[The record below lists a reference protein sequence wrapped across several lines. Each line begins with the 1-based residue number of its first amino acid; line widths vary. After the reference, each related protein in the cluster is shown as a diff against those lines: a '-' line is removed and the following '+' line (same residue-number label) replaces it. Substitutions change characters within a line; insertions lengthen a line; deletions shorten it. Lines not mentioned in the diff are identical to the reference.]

1 MNKNVVRLLSGIVGL
16 VVVAVTILTFFIFGF
31 DKSTANY
38 ISLGFLIFSEVVCFL
53 GEFITSK
60 INSITN
66 KMFLRSGTTGVLTIY
81 FIGSLILLFVSG
93 FLKENVSLLVVI
105 EILLVAIVA
114 VVLIAIV
121 ISTNKINAS
130 EQKTIEDRKLMQICE
145 KRVYD
150 LLVDTKN
157 KPFENDINSVYEMLK
172 YADKIGVTTVDEK
185 IVGAILKLEEN
196 LKTSTVN
203 IEQFKE
209 IKSLISMRNMELS
222 ETKRGGF

>member
-1 MNKNVVRLLSGIVGL
+1 MNKNVVRFLSGIIGI
-16 VVVAVTILTFFIFGF
+16 VVVSVTVLVFFILDF
-31 DKSTANY
+31 DKSISNY
-38 ISLGFLIFSEVVCFL
+38 ISLGFLIFSEIVCFL
-53 GEFITSK
+53 GGFITSK
-60 INSITN
+60 VNSITN
-66 KMFLRSGTTGVLTIY
+66 KVFLRSGTTGILSIY
-81 FIGSLILLFVSG
+81 LIVSFILIFVSG
-93 FLKENVSLLVVI
+93 FFKENVSLLVVI

-114 VVLIAIV
+114 IVLIAIV

-203 IEQFKE
+203 IEQFEE